1 MAAIRRYIG
10 ESEFREQGLM
20 HSFAYY
26 RQRGL
31 TLIEIMVVV
40 AILGL
45 LAAMI
50 VPNVIGQGEKAKVDI
65 ARANMSSIA
74 NALKMYKL
82 DNNDYPTT
90 EEGLE
95 ALVERPSSAE
105 EGEYNPSGYLDKV
118 PEDPWG
124 NEYVYISPGTDG
136 SPFDL
141 YSLGADGAEGGEGFD
156 ADIGYNE

>member
-1 MAAIRRYIG
+1 MNNIVL
-10 ESEFREQGLM
+10 S
-20 HSFAYY
+20 S

-65 ARANMSSIA
+65 AKANMASIA

-82 DNNDYPTT
+82 DNHDYPTT
-90 EEGLE
+90 EEGLK
-95 ALVERPSSAE
+95 ALVERPPSAE
-105 EGEYNPSGYLDKV
+105 EDEYNPEGYLRKM

-124 NEYVYISPGTDG
+124 NPYVYISPGVNG
-136 SPFDL
+136 PYDL
-141 YSLGADGAEGGEGFD
+141 YSLGADGAEGGEDFN
-156 ADIGYNE
+156 ADISYHDQ

>member
-1 MAAIRRYIG
+1 MTNTG
-10 ESEFREQGLM
+10 TREC
-20 HSFAYY
+20 
-26 RQRGL
+26 QRGL

-65 ARANMSSIA
+65 ARANMANIA
-74 NALKMYKL
+74 SALKMYRL

-90 EEGLE
+90 EEGLK
-95 ALVERPSSAE
+95 ALVERPPSAE
-105 EGEYNPSGYLDKV
+105 KGQYNPEGYLHKV

-124 NEYVYISPGTDG
+124 NPYVYISPGVNG
-136 SPFDL
+136 PYDL
-141 YSLGADGAEGGEGFD
+141 YSLGADGAEGGEGFN
-156 ADIGYNE
+156 ADIEYQER

>member
-1 MAAIRRYIG
+1 MTNMMT
-10 ESEFREQGLM
+10 RE
-20 HSFAYY
+20 

-65 ARANMSSIA
+65 ARANMASVA

-95 ALVERPSSAE
+95 ALVERPPSAE
-105 EGEYNPSGYLDKV
+105 KGEYNPEGYLKKV

-124 NEYVYISPGTDG
+124 NPYVYVSPGVDG
-136 SPFDL
+136 PYDL
-141 YSLGADGAEGGEGFD
+141 YSLGADGAEGGEGFN
-156 ADIGYNE
+156 ADISYHEQ